1 MEFNA
6 GQEEVT
12 GLTGEIILE
21 KMLDV
26 VECAVACYQMV
37 LREEQRDYQFVA
49 VNHTFESL
57 SGHDR
62 SQLLGRCLGRDHFS
76 GLFPGFDL
84 AAWLSQSDEVS
95 PPTPLLLLGN
105 SCYQSFLHKLD
116 KDHLVSVFY
125 DVTAMHSY
133 QQKFELVFNS
143 ANALQ
148 SITTYK
154 EDEDGIYVDVN
165 ERLCSTIGL
174 SREEIIGR
182 SWIDINLFANSDDKH
197 LIKLLIARDKRIDNL
212 ELITYNRQG
221 EKIHGLLTSEII
233 AINNQQFAFSMVHD
247 ITEFRRIEK
256 ELAEKNQQ
264 LEELNQLLSRQATR
278 DDLTGLYN
286 RRHIFAI
293 LNKEIIRSK
302 RYGYPL
308 SLMMLD
314 LDKFKAVNDNYGHQ
328 FGDFMLQK
336 TARILLSNI
345 RETDRLG
352 RYGGEEFLLILTHT
366 DLQAAEVVAQRI
378 INAVAQASFGEDQI
392 KITISIGVCDY
403 QGESR
408 DKFVQCADDLLY
420 QAKKAGRNRFVA
432 KSLPSQK

>member
-1 MEFNA
+1 
-6 GQEEVT
+6 
-12 GLTGEIILE
+12 
-21 KMLDV
+21 
-26 VECAVACYQMV
+26 
-37 LREEQRDYQFVA
+37 
-49 VNHTFESL
+49 
-57 SGHDR
+57 
-62 SQLLGRCLGRDHFS
+62 
-76 GLFPGFDL
+76 
-84 AAWLSQSDEVS
+84 
-95 PPTPLLLLGN
+95 
-105 SCYQSFLHKLD
+105 
-116 KDHLVSVFY
+116 
-125 DVTAMHSY
+125 MHSY

-182 SWIDINLFANSDDKH
+182 SWLDINLFANSDDKH

-352 RYGGEEFLLILTHT
+352 RYGGEEFLLILTT
-366 DLQAAEVVAQRI
+366 RI
-378 INAVAQASFGEDQI
+378 C
-392 KITISIGVCDY
+392 KPP
-403 QGESR
+403 R
-408 DKFVQCADDLLY
+408 W
-420 QAKKAGRNRFVA
+420 
-432 KSLPSQK
+432 LPKGLSTL